1 MFYLYGIY
9 LPHRDTLLNYR
20 NLVVDIKRF
29 FCSRSLTFDLCRLTF
44 TFYNWTAGHAH
55 SGSLQTSNVNSNVK
69 RLRPQTILSIS
80 DNVSVAIQGVLVQ
93 HFLFFCKSCGLNN
106 SRLMILISSP
116 KEFLRF
122 AGVCRMKIIKI
133 ENYKLSQ
140 TFMNL
145 LTNV

>member
-9 LPHRDTLLNYR
+9 LPHRDPLLNYR

-44 TFYNWTAGHAH
+44 TFYNWTATHAH

-106 SRLMILISSP
+106 SRLMILISLP
-116 KEFLRF
+116 KKFLRF
-122 AGVCRMKIIKI
+122 AGVCRKRRCGYYYAGTYSVI
-133 ENYKLSQ
+133 
-140 TFMNL
+140 
-145 LTNV
+145 V